1 MTNKEVKDF
10 LNKGYQVKNQIRLK
24 KRRIED
30 WHRAAESITATI
42 KPVATYSSTPS
53 KKVEDCVCNIIK
65 LQEEIQD
72 EIDGLI
78 QIERDIGNVIKQGT
92 LDDTDRLIM
101 EARYLNYMKWEE
113 IAVALNYAY
122 RWVLRRHGRAIRL
135 LAENWPL

>member
-10 LNKGYQVKNQIRLK
+10 LNKGYQVKNQIQLK
-24 KRRIED
+24 RRRIED
-30 WHRAAESITATI
+30 WRRVAESITATI
-42 KPVATYSSTPS
+42 KPVAAFSSMPS
-53 KKVEDCVCNIIK
+53 KKVEDCVCNIIE
-65 LQEEIQD
+65 LQEEIQE
-72 EIDGLI
+72 EINSLAQVERG
-78 QIERDIGNVIKQGT
+78 IESVIKQGP

>member
-10 LNKGYQVKNQIRLK
+10 LNKGYQVKNQIQLK
-24 KRRIED
+24 RRRIED
-30 WHRAAESITATI
+30 WRRVAESITATI
-42 KPVATYSSTPS
+42 KPVAAFSSMPS
-53 KKVEDCVCNIIK
+53 KKVEDCVCNIIE
-65 LQEEIQD
+65 LQEEIQE
-72 EIDGLI
+72 EINNLA
-78 QIERDIGNVIKQGT
+78 QVERDIESVIKQGP

>member
-10 LNKGYQVKNQIRLK
+10 LNKGYQVKNQIQLK
-24 KRRIED
+24 RRRIED
-30 WHRAAESITATI
+30 WRRVAESITATI
-42 KPVATYSSTPS
+42 KPVAAFSSMPS
-53 KKVEDCVCNIIK
+53 KKVEDCVCNIIE
-65 LQEEIQD
+65 LQEEIQE
-72 EIDGLI
+72 EINSLA
-78 QIERDIGNVIKQGT
+78 QVERDIESVIKQGP

>member
-10 LNKGYQVKNQIRLK
+10 LNKGYQVKNQIQLK
-24 KRRIED
+24 RRRIED
-30 WHRAAESITATI
+30 WRRVAESITATI
-42 KPVATYSSTPS
+42 KPVTAFSSMPS
-53 KKVEDCVCNIIK
+53 KKVEDCVCNIIE
-65 LQEEIQD
+65 LQEEIQE
-72 EIDGLI
+72 EINSLA
-78 QIERDIGNVIKQGT
+78 QVERDIESVIKQGP

>member
-10 LNKGYQVKNQIRLK
+10 LNKGYQVKNQIQLK
-24 KRRIED
+24 RRRIED
-30 WHRAAESITATI
+30 WRRVAESITATI
-42 KPVATYSSTPS
+42 KPVAAFSSMPS
-53 KKVEDCVCNIIK
+53 NKVEDCVCNIIE
-65 LQEEIQD
+65 LQEEIQE
-72 EIDGLI
+72 EINSLA
-78 QIERDIGNVIKQGT
+78 QVERDIESVIKQGP

-122 RWVLRRHGRAIRL
+122 RWVLRRHGRAIRQ

>member
-10 LNKGYQVKNQIRLK
+10 LNKGYQVKNQIQLK
-24 KRRIED
+24 RRRIED
-30 WHRAAESITATI
+30 WRRVAESITTTI
-42 KPVATYSSTPS
+42 KPVAAFSSMPS
-53 KKVEDCVCNIIK
+53 KKVEDCVCNIIE
-65 LQEEIQD
+65 LQEEIQE
-72 EIDGLI
+72 EINSLA
-78 QIERDIGNVIKQGT
+78 QVERDIESAIKQGP